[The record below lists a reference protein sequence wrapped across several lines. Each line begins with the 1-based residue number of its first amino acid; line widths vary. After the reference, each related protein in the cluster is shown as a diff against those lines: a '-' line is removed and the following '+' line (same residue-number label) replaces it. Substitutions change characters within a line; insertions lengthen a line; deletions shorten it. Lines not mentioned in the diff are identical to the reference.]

1 MAAIALIVG
10 TLSSPN
16 EGAGTSKL
24 QKASL
29 GRDKKQK
36 NRRKLS
42 ENCARFGILEQ
53 ILQKYSMITP

>member
-36 NRRKLS
+36 KLLI
-42 ENCARFGILEQ
+42 GILEQ

>member
-36 NRRKLS
+36 IGA
-42 ENCARFGILEQ
+42 ENLLKTAHDLA
-53 ILQKYSMITP
+53 YSSKSYKSTV